1 MEKLNTKEFLK
12 EYNAGRKDFSNC
24 DLRGLIL
31 KPCDLSAIIFNGANL
46 SNSFLN
52 SCIFKN
58 AQFVCADL
66 SNCSLIGADF
76 QNAEMDTANLSGSTL
91 IQANLDGANLNAGI
105 LNRANLKKA
114 SLNKTKL
121 NNALLQDVILEMA
134 CLNNTLL
141 FKADLYKANLQGCSL
156 EGAFLEKAD
165 LRYANLINANFKG
178 AIITNAQFINTMEQ
192 WSKINHKDN
201 LLAKE
206 MEKPSREKFLKEFYN
221 GRRDFS
227 NCDLR
232 GLKLGFA
239 ALEYVNFSNSDL
251 SEVDFNHA
259 SLIGVNFKNANLTKT
274 NLYRANLEDANLE
287 GTILANTDL
296 TKANLN
302 KVIAKPSG
310 SSTNVKDKSL
320 KSKIELKCKEVGKE
334 IIFRSTISN
343 AVFLGQATILELLSL
358 LGVKKRSKFYKFF
371 ANNIGNVVVKTS
383 AGLFLKYCPFTQEEK
398 YQSIAN
404 ELLTQVGVSSM
415 KEARNIL
422 IGFIP
427 QAKKLVGMVE
437 ALMEEKPVTRIA
449 ISENKPEISE
459 EIQEEEQLIED
470 KELYIQ

>member
-12 EYNAGRKDFSNC
+12 QFYDGRK
-24 DLRGLIL
+24 
-31 KPCDLSAIIFNGANL
+31 
-46 SNSFLN
+46 
-52 SCIFKN
+52 
-58 AQFVCADL
+58 
-66 SNCSLIGADF
+66 
-76 QNAEMDTANLSGSTL
+76 
-91 IQANLDGANLNAGI
+91 
-105 LNRANLKKA
+105 
-114 SLNKTKL
+114 
-121 NNALLQDVILEMA
+121 
-134 CLNNTLL
+134 
-141 FKADLYKANLQGCSL
+141 
-156 EGAFLEKAD
+156 
-165 LRYANLINANFKG
+165 
-178 AIITNAQFINTMEQ
+178 
-192 WSKINHKDN
+192 
-201 LLAKE
+201 
-206 MEKPSREKFLKEFYN
+206 
-221 GRRDFS
+221 DFS

-371 ANNIGNVVVKTS
+371 ANNIGNVVVKT
-383 AGLFLKYCPFTQEEK
+383 ATGLFLKYCPLTQEEK

-404 ELLTQVGVSSM
+404 ELLTQAGATSI

-437 ALMEEKPVTRIA
+437 ALTQVKSSTHIVI
-449 ISENKPEISE
+449 PEIKTEINE
-459 EIQEEEQLIED
+459 EIED
-470 KELYIQ
+470 DVLEAKELYLQ

>member
-24 DLRGLIL
+24 DLRGLNL

-46 SNSFLN
+46 SNSSLN
-52 SCIFKN
+52 GCIFKN
-58 AQFVCADL
+58 AQFACADL
-66 SNCSLIGADF
+66 SSSSLIGTNF
-76 QNAEMDTANLSGSTL
+76 QNAEMDSVNLADSDL
-91 IQANLDGANLNAGI
+91 REANLDEANIDAGI
-105 LNRANLKKA
+105 LNRANLNKA
-114 SLNKTKL
+114 SLNKTRL
-121 NNALLQDVILEMA
+121 NHALLQYVSFEMA
-134 CLNNTLL
+134 CLNNALL
-141 FKADLYKANLQGCSL
+141 FKADLYKANL
-156 EGAFLEKAD
+156 EGSF
-165 LRYANLINANFKG
+165 
-178 AIITNAQFINTMEQ
+178 
-192 WSKINHKDN
+192 
-201 LLAKE
+201 
-206 MEKPSREKFLKEFYN
+206 
-221 GRRDFS
+221 
-227 NCDLR
+227 
-232 GLKLGFA
+232 
-239 ALEYVNFSNSDL
+239 
-251 SEVDFNHA
+251 
-259 SLIGVNFKNANLTKT
+259 
-274 NLYRANLEDANLE
+274 E
-287 GTILANTDL
+287 GTILANADL

-320 KSKIELKCKEVGKE
+320 KSKIELKCKKVGKE

-343 AVFLGQATILELLSL
+343 AALVAQNAILELLSL
-358 LGVKKRSKFYKFF
+358 LGVKKSSKFYKFF

>member
-24 DLRGLIL
+24 DLRGLNIF
-31 KPCDLSAIIFNGANL
+31 PCDLSGIIFNGANL
-46 SNSFLN
+46 SNSSLN
-52 SCIFKN
+52 GCIFKN
-58 AQFVCADL
+58 AQFACTDL
-66 SNCSLIGADF
+66 SSSSLIGTNF
-76 QNAEMDTANLSGSTL
+76 QNAEMDSVNLADSNL
-91 IQANLDGANLNAGI
+91 REANLDGANIDAGI
-105 LNRANLKKA
+105 LNRANLNKA
-114 SLNKTKL
+114 SLNKTRL
-121 NNALLQDVILEMA
+121 NHALLQYVSFEMA
-134 CLNNTLL
+134 CLNNALL
-141 FKADLYKANLQGCSL
+141 FKADLYKANLEGSFL
-156 EGAFLEKAD
+156 EGAFLEG
-165 LRYANLINANFKG
+165 ANLSEAINISLKNK
-178 AIITNAQFINTMEQ
+178 
-192 WSKINHKDN
+192 
-201 LLAKE
+201 
-206 MEKPSREKFLKEFYN
+206 MEKSTREEFLKEFYN

-274 NLYRANLEDANLE
+274 NLYRANLEGANLE
-287 GTILANTDL
+287 GAILVNTDL

-343 AVFLGQATILELLSL
+343 AVLLGQAAILELLSL
-358 LGVKKRSKFYKFF
+358 LGVKKSSKFYKFF
-371 ANNIGNVVVKTS
+371 ANNIGNVVVKT
-383 AGLFLKYCPFTQEEK
+383 ATGLFLKYCPLTQEEK

-404 ELLTQVGVSSM
+404 ELLTQAGATSI

-437 ALMEEKPVTRIA
+437 ALMEENTATRIT
-449 ISENKPEISE
+449 ISEIKPEVSE
-459 EIQEEEQLIED
+459 EIQEEEQLIEE
-470 KELYIQ
+470 KGLYIQ

>member
-24 DLRGLIL
+24 DLRGLNIF
-31 KPCDLSAIIFNGANL
+31 PCDLSGIIFNGANL
-46 SNSFLN
+46 SNSSLN
-52 SCIFKN
+52 GCIFKN
-58 AQFVCADL
+58 AQFACTDL
-66 SNCSLIGADF
+66 SSSSLIGTNF
-76 QNAEMDTANLSGSTL
+76 QNAEMDSVNLADSDL
-91 IQANLDGANLNAGI
+91 REANLDGANIDAGI
-105 LNRANLKKA
+105 LNRANLNKA
-114 SLNKTKL
+114 SLNKTRL
-121 NNALLQDVILEMA
+121 NNALLQGVSFESA
-134 CLNNTLL
+134 CLNNALL
-141 FKADLYKANLQGCSL
+141 FEADLYAANLQGSSL
-156 EGAFLEKAD
+156 ERAFLEKAD

-178 AIITNAQFINTMEQ
+178 AIITNAHI
-192 WSKINHKDN
+192 
-201 LLAKE
+201 
-206 MEKPSREKFLKEFYN
+206 MEKPSREEFLKEFYN

-287 GTILANTDL
+287 GTILANADL

-320 KSKIELKCKEVGKE
+320 KSKIELKCKKVGKE

-343 AVFLGQATILELLSL
+343 AALVAQNAILELLSL
-358 LGVKKRSKFYKFF
+358 LGVKKSSKFYKFF

-449 ISENKPEISE
+449 IFENKPEVNE